1 MFKKIITT
9 ILAVSFIYPQV
20 NVDKFKQLSE
30 DITTPNTYRTAA
42 GYPGHDYWQQEA
54 DYVMNLTIDDETQR
68 LYGEET
74 ITFHNNSPDQLSYLW
89 LQLDQNT
96 RALDSDSY
104 STQSMGDFGAQ
115 RGREKTMVGESVPL
129 NTLKNFYRDF
139 DGGFKIEHVKD
150 GLNRD
155 LPYIINKTMMRV
167 DLPKA

>member
-54 DYVMNLTIDDETQR
+54 DYVMNLTIDDETQI

-74 ITFHNNSPDQLSYLW
+74 ITFHNNSGCKSIH
-89 LQLDQNT
+89 
-96 RALDSDSY
+96 RFIVSVIIVFI
-104 STQSMGDFGAQ
+104 GDNCL
-115 RGREKTMVGESVPL
+115 RTD
-129 NTLKNFYRDF
+129 N
-139 DGGFKIEHVKD
+139 
-150 GLNRD
+150 
-155 LPYIINKTMMRV
+155 
-167 DLPKA
+167 